1 MSFSNLRRVA
11 LLPLAVSILLLG
23 GCATAQDPRDPLE
36 PFNREVFEFNKDF
49 DDAIGKPVAE
59 AYQKGVPQVMRTGV
73 SNFFSNLGEVVVIF
87 NDILQLKFEQA
98 MKDTM
103 RFTANTVFGLLGVID
118 VATPMGLPKNNED
131 FGQTMATWGVGDGP
145 YMVLPFLGPSTIRD
159 AGGLYVDFQIA
170 PILQIREDA
179 LRYAVV
185 GLRLVDIRAQALGVT
200 RILDE
205 AALDQY
211 AFMRDAYLQLRL
223 NQIYDGNPPREKFSQ
238 QPTQEDLDL
247 ERELELELDLESEL
261 VE

>member
-1 MSFSNLRRVA
+1 MSFSRFRCVVFVSVSVSMA
-11 LLPLAVSILLLG
+11 LLT
-23 GCATAQDPRDPLE
+23 GCATIQDPRDPLE
-36 PFNREVFEFNKDF
+36 PVNRELFEFNKDF
-49 DDAIGKPVAE
+49 DDAIGKPIAE
-59 AYQKGVPQVMRTGV
+59 AYQKGVPRVMRTGV
-73 SNFFSNLGEVVVIF
+73 SNFFSNLGDVVVIL

-103 RFTANTVFGLLGVID
+103 RFTANTVFGALGLID

-131 FGQTMATWGVGDGP
+131 FGQTMATWGVGNGP
-145 YMVLPFLGPSTIRD
+145 YMVLPFLGPSTVRD
-159 AGGLYVDFQIA
+159 AAGLYVDFQVA
-170 PILQIREDA
+170 PILQIEEDA

-223 NQIYDGNPPREKFSQ
+223 NQVYDGNPPREKFSQ
-238 QPTQEDLDL
+238 QPSQEDLEL
-247 ERELELELDLESEL
+247 ERELELELDLQSES
-261 VE
+261 VQ